1 MKLLYKKNNNRINK
15 LIYKFFCRIKI
26 KINFVILIEL
36 NIILYK
42 YLINFEHRFT
52 NLSRTKFTIIFII
65 FFRGYFFK

>member
-42 YLINFEHRFT
+42 YLI
-52 NLSRTKFTIIFII
+52 IIMNFII
-65 FFRGYFFK
+65 IYLIF